1 MTSHSLKIWE
11 NHRPATK
18 GKGVPLGA
26 TVWFYSP
33 RSTSRTILALR
44 QLMPKYRKAR
54 KGCIVCSEKAC
65 GRVPRVEVWS
75 CLLRK
80 EVNEKYIRLIQDR
93 YLNSKT
99 RVRCAAGTSDD
110 FEITVGLY
118 QGSALGPFLFAILIC
133 LTGNIQKES
142 P

>member
-1 MTSHSLKIWE
+1 M
-11 NHRPATK
+11 
-18 GKGVPLGA
+18 
-26 TVWFYSP
+26 
-33 RSTSRTILALR
+33 
-44 QLMPKYRKAR
+44 
-54 KGCIVCSEKAC
+54 
-65 GRVPRVEVWS
+65 EVWS

-118 QGSALGPFLFAILIC
+118 QGSALSPFLFAILIC

-142 P
+142 PSDMLSIKQC